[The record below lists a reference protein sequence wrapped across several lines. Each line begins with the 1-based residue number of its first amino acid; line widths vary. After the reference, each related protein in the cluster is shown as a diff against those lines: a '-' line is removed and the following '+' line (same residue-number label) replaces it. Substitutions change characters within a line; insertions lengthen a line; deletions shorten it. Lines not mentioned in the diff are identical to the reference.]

1 MFQLFFLKSS
11 KVYEVLFI
19 SLSFKRSIFLEIKK
33 KKKKKKKS
41 IWIVEFFQ
49 YAITIFFRFSS
60 SSSFFSFFFFFFY
73 RIFKNMR
80 TDLNFRS
87 IRINKNASFATWTTG
102 ILIFDKK
109 YEANVVQMWLRH
121 IWNRHFRFSTHSKSG
136 RHSDIRKLL
145 GEWIK
150 QRNNSDHE
158 IRIIRDFTIIQN
170 YFANILYFRISL
182 LSRTTPIHQTKFC
195 SVYLE
200 SIL

>member
-1 MFQLFFLKSS
+1 MSISVSTFLSKKFKSLQS
-11 KVYEVLFI
+11 LVHFI
-19 SLSFKRSIFLEIKK
+19 VIWEINIFRKQEEEEEEKEINLNRRILSISYYDLLSIFL
-33 KKKKKKKS
+33 
-41 IWIVEFFQ
+41 
-49 YAITIFFRFSS
+49 
-60 SSSFFSFFFFFFY
+60 FFFFFIFLFFY

-170 YFANILYFRISL
+170 YFANIF
-182 LSRTTPIHQTKFC
+182 
-195 SVYLE
+195 
-200 SIL
+200 

>member
-1 MFQLFFLKSS
+1 MNRR
-11 KVYEVLFI
+11 I
-19 SLSFKRSIFLEIKK
+19 LSICYYDLLSIFL
-33 KKKKKKKS
+33 
-41 IWIVEFFQ
+41 
-49 YAITIFFRFSS
+49 
-60 SSSFFSFFFFFFY
+60 FFFFFFLLLFFFY

-182 LSRTTPIHQTKFC
+182 LSCTTPIHQTKFC
-195 SVYLE
+195 SVYPFYKPRIIIKL
-200 SIL
+200 SSFS

>member
-19 SLSFKRSIFLEIKK
+19 SLSFKRSIFLETKK

-41 IWIVEFFQ
+41 IWIVEFLQ
-49 YAITIFFRFSS
+49 YAITIFLFDFPLLLL
-60 SSSFFSFFFFFFY
+60 FSFFFFFLFFFFY

-109 YEANVVQMWLRH
+109 YEAKRL
-121 IWNRHFRFSTHSKSG
+121 FRCGWDTFGTDIFDFRLIRSRGDTQISG
-136 RHSDIRKLL
+136 NCRVN
-145 GEWIK
+145 E
-150 QRNNSDHE
+150 
-158 IRIIRDFTIIQN
+158 
-170 YFANILYFRISL
+170 
-182 LSRTTPIHQTKFC
+182 
-195 SVYLE
+195 
-200 SIL
+200 